1 MSVGY
6 DVRYPTMTVIRDFT
20 QPDTAPDYF
29 IDFLKFLDSSE
40 NTKNLRVEYDKRMN
54 LTPGQKILDLGCG
67 IGGAT
72 FPIAEVVGSTGLV
85 AGLDVSSALVEVA
98 RRRARDQPGIE
109 FRVGDACAIPYPDEF
124 FDAARSERVFLYLPD
139 RLGAIA
145 EMRRVVKRGG
155 RIFLIDTDFDC
166 TAIYSTKPALTRKMT
181 SIVAASMPNANS
193 GRELPALA
201 KHAGLKN
208 IKSETFSNT
217 TPYEFMLRVM
227 MSSLLAAV
235 ESGMVSHAEVEE
247 WLNEQAARQA
257 NGEFFHAWLLVFVSA
272 TV

>member
-1 MSVGY
+1 
-6 DVRYPTMTVIRDFT
+6 MTAIRDFT

-29 IDFLKFLDSSE
+29 IDFLEFLDSSE
-40 NTKNLRVEYDKRMN
+40 NTKNLRIEYCKRMH
-54 LTPGQKILDLGCG
+54 LAPGQKILDLGCG

-72 FPIAEVVGSTGLV
+72 FPIAEVTGSTGLV

-98 RRRARDQPGIE
+98 RRRAHDQPGIE

-124 FDAARSERVFLYLPD
+124 FDSARSERVFLYLPD

-145 EMRRVVKRGG
+145 EMRRVVKKGG

-166 TAIYSTKPALTRKMT
+166 MAIYSTKPALTRKMT
-181 SIVAASMPNANS
+181 SIVAASMPNGNS

-201 KHAGLKN
+201 KRAGLKN
-208 IKSETFSNT
+208 INTETFSGT
-217 TPYEFMLRVM
+217 TPYEFMLRAMVN
-227 MSSLLAAV
+227 SLWTGVARGV
-235 ESGMVSHAEVEE
+235 VSRAEVEE
-247 WLNEQAARQA
+247 WLNEQAALQT
-257 NGEFFHAWLLVFVSA
+257 NGEFFHAWLLVLVSA